1 MRVLRTRTRRA
12 AFAALVAM
20 SQALGALVP
29 ATAED
34 ASPFER
40 ISGRWVGDGRLGTR
54 DGKSERVKCRVTYI
68 LAEQG
73 SQVRQTIRCAS
84 ESGSVEVQSTVSH
97 ASGALTGSWKE
108 LSRNWSG
115 DLTGNITPNGFKVSV
130 KGSEL
135 NANMNI
141 VVKDTRQIIEIQ
153 FIDSALIGLTL
164 VLTKG

>member
-12 AFAALVAM
+12 AFAALMAM
-20 SQALGALVP
+20 SQALGALAP

-34 ASPFER
+34 ASPFEK

-97 ASGALTGSWKE
+97 ASGTLTGSWKE